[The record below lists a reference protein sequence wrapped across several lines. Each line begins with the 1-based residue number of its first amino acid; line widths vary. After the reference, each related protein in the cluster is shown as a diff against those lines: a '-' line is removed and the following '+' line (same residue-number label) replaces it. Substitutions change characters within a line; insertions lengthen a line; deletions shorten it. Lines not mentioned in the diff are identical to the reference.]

1 MPKINYFCRGKQICS
16 SFYNMPLYR
25 DFSDHNATI
34 LLWKYDENEE
44 LDPKTLLEEENY
56 EKVKDYHPT
65 KLKELLLVRKILKS
79 ILPEH
84 KILYNGR
91 EPYLE
96 PRDFEI
102 SITHSFPFAALAIS
116 KNKVGID
123 IEPFHDK
130 IIRIRHKFLNDDEA
144 GFIEERKETAYL
156 TVIWSLKESLYKIH
170 HSNYWSLK
178 KHYEVKPFSLDFPYN
193 IVCRVHDDK
202 VSDFY
207 KARVEF
213 FGNYCLTIVD

>member
-1 MPKINYFCRGKQICS
+1 
-16 SFYNMPLYR
+16 MPLYR

-34 LLWKYDENEE
+34 LLWKYDEKED
-44 LDPKTLLEEENY
+44 LDPKVLLEEENY

-79 ILPEH
+79 VLPGH

-123 IEPFHDK
+123 IEPFNPK
-130 IIRIRHKFLNDDEA
+130 IIKIRHKFLNDDEA
-144 GFIEERKETAYL
+144 DFIEERKETAYL

-170 HSNYWSLK
+170 HSKHWSLK
-178 KHYEVKPFSLDFPYN
+178 KHYEVLPFSRENLHS
-193 IVCRVHDDK
+193 VQCRVYDDN
-202 VSDFY
+202 SSDDFY
-207 KARVEF
+207 ARVEF
-213 FGNYCLTIVD
+213 IEDYVFTIVD

>member
-1 MPKINYFCRGKQICS
+1 
-16 SFYNMPLYR
+16 MPLYR

-34 LLWKYDENEE
+34 LLWKYDEKED
-44 LDPKTLLEEENY
+44 LDPKVLLEEENY

-79 ILPEH
+79 VLPGH

-123 IEPFHDK
+123 IEPFNPK
-130 IIRIRHKFLNDDEA
+130 IIKIRHKFLNDEEA
-144 GFIEERKETAYL
+144 DFIEERKETAYL

-178 KHYEVKPFSLDFPYN
+178 KHYEVKPFSLDFPFN
-193 IVCRVHDDK
+193 IVCRVHDEK

-207 KARVEF
+207 KARAEF
-213 FGNYCLTIVD
+213 FENYCLTIVD